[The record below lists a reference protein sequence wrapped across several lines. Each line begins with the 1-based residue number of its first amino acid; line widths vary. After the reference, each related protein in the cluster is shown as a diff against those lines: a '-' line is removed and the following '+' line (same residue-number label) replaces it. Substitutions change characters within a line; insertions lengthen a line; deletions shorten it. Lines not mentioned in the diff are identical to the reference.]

1 MMIKINL
8 KWEQYKRIIVKLIII
23 SLQILQDAETKDCF
37 LYRGY
42 LKLLQRSNPK

>member
-23 SLQILQDAETKDCF
+23 SLQILQDAETKDF